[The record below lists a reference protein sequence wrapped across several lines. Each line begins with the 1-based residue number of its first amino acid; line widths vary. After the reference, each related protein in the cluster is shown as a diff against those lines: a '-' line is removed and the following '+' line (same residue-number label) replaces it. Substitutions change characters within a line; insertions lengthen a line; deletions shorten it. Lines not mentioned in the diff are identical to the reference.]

1 MSSISNVA
9 DANSELY
16 ASLGLTNTEEPSSS
30 SDLGLDTF
38 LTLMVTQL
46 NNQDPFEP
54 MDNGEFLGQIAQFG
68 AVSGLDTLNSSFDQL
83 STSLV
88 SGQALQAGGLVGRE
102 VLAPIDIGYLQ
113 TGDSISGQVELDA
126 SSSDLVVQVTDPAG
140 QLVRELHL
148 GPQDAGPVSF
158 NWDGINDQGDY
169 APAGYYNVA
178 VQAVR
183 SGNTEQQATYLYAN
197 VDSVSLGANGTSMTL
212 NLKNLG
218 PVAFE
223 QITQIL

>member
-1 MSSISNVA
+1 MSSVSNVA

-16 ASLGLTNTEEPSSS
+16 ASLGLTKTQEPTDSSE
-30 SDLGLDTF
+30 LGLDTF
-38 LTLMVTQL
+38 LTLMITQL

-68 AVSGLDTLNSSFDQL
+68 TVSGLDTLNSSFADL
-83 STSLV
+83 SGSLV
-88 SGQALQAGGLVGRE
+88 SGQALQAGSLVGHQ
-102 VLAPIDIGYLQ
+102 VLAPMDIGYLQ
-113 TGDSISGQVELDA
+113 TGQSIDGQVDLDA
-126 SSSDLVVQVTDPAG
+126 SASDLVVQVTDPAG

-148 GPQDAGPVSF
+148 GPQDAGPVRFS
-158 NWDGINDQGDY
+158 WDGINEYGDY
-169 APAGYYNVA
+169 APAGYYNVE
-178 VQAVR
+178 VQAIR
-183 SGNTEQQATYLYAN
+183 NDAAEAQATYLFAD
-197 VDSVSLGANGTSMTL
+197 VDSVSLAANGTSMTL

>member
-1 MSSISNVA
+1 MSSVSNVA

-16 ASLGLTNTEEPSSS
+16 ASLGLTNTQQPTDSG
-30 SDLGLDTF
+30 DLGLDTF
-38 LTLMVTQL
+38 LTLMITQL

-54 MDNGEFLGQIAQFG
+54 MDNGDFLGQIAQFG
-68 AVSGLDTLNSSFDQL
+68 TVSGIDSLNSSFDQL
-83 STSLV
+83 SGSLV

-102 VLAPIDIGYLQ
+102 VLAPIDVGYLQ
-113 TGDSISGQVELDA
+113 TGDSISGQVDLDA

-148 GPQDAGPVSF
+148 GPQDAGPVHF
-158 NWDGINDQGDY
+158 NWDGINEYGDY
-169 APAGYYNVA
+169 APAGYYSVA

-183 SGNTEQQATYLYAN
+183 NGISEQQSTYLFAN

-212 NLKNLG
+212 NLQNLG